1 MPILVLDSKEVRR
14 GSFTMDSYR
23 SLIRYS
29 IIRHIK
35 ALLLISCFLGR
46 SFVFP
51 YLPYIL
57 YKKLCKKSK
66 KTATRRPCIISV
78 WRDVWDN
85 PEGVLLQHG
94 GRISYGMWIYF
105 WMTVAMIVIGTWL
118 WQPIFIEQ
126 HNICHTRTLSSLY
139 IRQPT
144 LPSRFHSQGA
154 KREASPQWRDSLHPP
169 PAPCQSE
176 PHQDIAPGTI
186 S

>member
-1 MPILVLDSKEVRR
+1 MPSFIISFLE
-14 GSFTMDSYR
+14 GSSVFSY
-23 SLIRYS
+23 
-29 IIRHIK
+29 
-35 ALLLISCFLGR
+35 LL
-46 SFVFP
+46 
-51 YLPYIL
+51 YIL
-57 YKKLCKKSK
+57 YKKLFGKSK
-66 KTATRRPCIISV
+66 KTATRKPCIISV

-169 PAPCQSE
+169 LALCQSE

>member
-1 MPILVLDSKEVRR
+1 MRSQVTGGGLPILVLDSKEVRR

-66 KTATRRPCIISV
+66 KTATREPCDITG
-78 WRDVWDN
+78 WRSFWD
-85 PEGVLLQHG
+85 EMGLILCQGG
-94 GRISYGMWIYF
+94 GRTSCE
-105 WMTVAMIVIGTWL
+105 V
-118 WQPIFIEQ
+118 
-126 HNICHTRTLSSLY
+126 
-139 IRQPT
+139 
-144 LPSRFHSQGA
+144 
-154 KREASPQWRDSLHPP
+154 
-169 PAPCQSE
+169 
-176 PHQDIAPGTI
+176 
-186 S
+186 

>member
-1 MPILVLDSKEVRR
+1 MRSQVTGGGLPIFVLDSKEVRR

-66 KTATRRPCIISV
+66 KTATREPCDITG

-85 PEGVLLQHG
+85 PEGVLSQRG
-94 GRISYGMWIYF
+94 GRTSYGRWICF
-105 WMTVAMIVIGTWL
+105 WMTVAMIVIDIWKQQAFL
-118 WQPIFIEQ
+118 VEHDVF
-126 HNICHTRTLSSLY
+126 CHRNSFHHAASESFAVYASTLGGLITATASL
-139 IRQPT
+139 P
-144 LPSRFHSQGA
+144 PS
-154 KREASPQWRDSLHPP
+154 
-169 PAPCQSE
+169 
-176 PHQDIAPGTI
+176 
-186 S
+186 